1 MSTSFAKHVMQDE
14 EYKNLERYQ
23 NKQKEEKNSKILDDY
38 LKEIVLENDQVEEI
52 N

>member
-1 MSTSFAKHVMQDE
+1 MQDE

-23 NKQKEEKNSKILDDY
+23 NKQKEEKNSKILDEY
-38 LKEIVLENDQVEEI
+38 LKEIVLEKDQVEEI